1 MADVQ
6 SNIKVSI
13 DTTEALASI
22 KNLQRQ
28 ISAFHTSMAKSG
40 AAANAVTAQMQQN
53 LINSINATGK
63 FSAQMRT
70 IKTTTESF
78 TSSLEKN
85 KFSLGEYFRY
95 AGGAS
100 KTFGKL
106 FKTEFDTINKVAR
119 ENVKDLQTQYIKMGR
134 DANGAMRSIAVR
146 PLSLDM
152 NNLATKTMIAS
163 EKQAILNQLL
173 KQGSTNLLNFGKNT
187 QWAGRQ
193 LMVGFTIPL
202 MAVGA
207 AASKTFMDMETQAIR
222 FKKVYGDLFTSTKES
237 TAALE
242 EIKALGKE
250 FTKYGIAVKDTVG
263 LAAEA
268 AAAGFKGV
276 DLQRQTAA
284 ATKLSILGQVES
296 QKALET
302 TIALQNAFSM
312 SSQDLATNIDFLN
325 AVENQTVLSLD
336 DMSTAI
342 PKAAPVIQQLGGDV
356 KDLAFF
362 MTAMKEGGINASEGA
377 NALKSGLA
385 SMINPTGKAAAM
397 LDSLG
402 INIKKIVVDNKGDL
416 KKTVIDFATALNQLD
431 PLNRAQAI
439 EQMFGKFQ
447 FARLSTLFANVTK
460 EGTQASRVLDLAGS
474 SIQEL
479 AALSEKEL
487 GMTSQSAMN
496 KFKASVENLK
506 LSLVPLGEEFL
517 KVVTPI
523 AEFVTKILD
532 KFNNL
537 GDGTKKVIVTLT
549 AIVAGLGPVL
559 LMTFGL
565 LANGLANIIKGFTFL
580 KSIFNKTGKSSA
592 TLGTEVKYMT
602 LEQRNAAA
610 VAASLDQVHRN
621 LAQTFSVEAAS
632 VDALTRAYYR
642 AVAAQAQLMPTRVP
656 FTRAPVTKRANGKPA
671 VVGGTGN
678 KDTELSLLMPG
689 ETVIPTKM
697 SKKYGGLINGMIADN
712 IPGYSVGKPGA
723 KTVAS
728 HIEGFTPAQ
737 LSTTLSDPIMK
748 RVLSVL
754 PDVDVS
760 IQRLSTTAD
769 GMVTVSRT
777 IETSLRSLSSSLLEN
792 NIEDVTAIGTGEF
805 AGTTTKTSAE
815 RNFMLNSAGIAGEPI
830 TFEQAQEASKKA
842 QAYID
847 KPSKNETDNTRAQ
860 KEQAKILVQEQLDL
874 EKSLVGLSQQ
884 EVEAKK
890 ADFTK
895 IKSTQALE
903 YTLMQKGLS
912 AEEASTLAKQKI
924 AEAEKATLQ
933 LVKEAKTDLEKR
945 KIKEAAYKATLLKEM
960 GAVTGYDTKNTKT
973 DVFNKTQ
980 LNAVPRDMAKGQVQF
995 GTPYKPGQ
1003 EVPKDAAVFGSGKSF
1018 MGLSG
1023 KRVKR
1028 NQSAVV
1034 DESVRDDYYDDR
1046 GKIKSLFKRGSKD
1059 GTEYTKGV
1067 KASTKDPYEASL
1079 DRTSPHRLAA
1089 RHGKEDGVAYQTA
1102 KEKAIKEKETQSGKK
1117 RRVATRP
1124 QGAAPIGPD
1133 MPQGSTLLPMVG
1145 MSEKEKKKLKNQR
1158 ARQAK
1163 YANIKKV
1170 GSKFGGVQGSVG
1182 LMGANMALSAAPDF
1196 AGKNIIQ
1203 STMTGASMGML
1214 FGPWGAA
1221 AGAAIGLV
1229 SSAISTLIEKQR
1241 IQKAMTEAAFK
1252 SSADIAAYFGNEIV
1266 NVDTSISNFG
1276 VSLGIVGGSLENIG
1290 KAFGYSTDELA
1301 RFNEMVSQLP
1311 EGNPLRDLITGL
1323 TEESSPE
1330 KINKIAQAFVTTQ
1343 VALGQIKP
1351 DQAQKTFDLIL
1362 ASSGKVAM
1370 VGSNFMNLKSQTEA
1384 VTQTLKDASSNS
1396 VTLGTALT
1404 QVMAAAAN
1412 ASSLQQLDVILD
1424 GVAQSGLT
1432 AAEGL
1437 GALYYAYIQVGNLQ
1451 AAQAIQALKRVNGI
1465 TLEQTGLIMAAVGKG
1480 FEAKINPATQGK
1492 DLAKAAL
1499 DFLNDPKVWAKTNA
1513 GGVTKK
1519 YKELAD
1525 AQVKSTKEQIKLLK
1539 AKKKIIDDEIKKEQ
1553 TITDELKKQSEYT
1566 KKQQDLDEQIL
1577 EAKIRGKY
1585 IEAASLLQE
1594 KQNNT
1599 VEFNKEKTISDLQ
1612 AKSDAIQAQIDAIQ
1626 AMSDD
1631 VVSAINEASADA
1643 AANAAS
1649 IVAAIGSITF
1659 DTKQSGKNSSTAV
1672 PVDVSAAS
1680 RKAYVEQ
1687 NKPKIFPATGGEMPV
1702 TAEDLDPKVA
1712 WNDNKQWFDPSQVTG
1727 KTRDIFEK
1735 YIRSQIQTD
1744 LDRLDKDTDFIVV
1757 STVGA
1762 DGLTYKFKVV
1772 KNGEF
1777 IRMGKPEKLAS
1788 GGYIK
1793 HFKPGG
1799 KVKGPGT
1806 STSDSIPAMLSDGEY
1821 VIKASSVAKYGKETM
1836 DALNAGKYAKG
1847 GMVLPSFKKPSSPY
1861 NSKNQPTGSPY
1872 GRYWGELERLYQG
1885 SPIGFDKNGKPLFNN
1900 DGKDPW
1906 GGVEIPGLPFSGK
1919 VGQFSDYF
1927 HQLAEQPRK
1936 YSGPGM
1942 GLDKITPPLIGSGAS
1957 AWSGGLLGG
1966 GGGNMLGYAEGGL
1979 ASRPK
1984 YGTRKPKKQNW
1995 FQRYVSGLTKTSDS
2009 LPAWARDPLGAQALL
2024 RKIAGQSREG
2034 DNLSASM
2041 LPLNFMGM
2049 GAGRGL
2055 FLGMPRGIKALEE
2068 ARTAEQTMKAIDAS
2082 IKNGIFK
2089 DLPITQ
2095 LGKQLE
2101 ATVGKSFPV
2110 RGIGGLYE
2118 GADGTK
2124 EFVKP
2129 VTDSLSGLSEIRSN
2143 VISRKVGLT
2152 TPIQDLIKIMDP
2164 SDAKAKRTLLALRS
2178 AYNPEFAN
2186 PSGEFTQGEYITQLV
2201 ASLWRGDKDLQKANL
2216 SGKNLVDAGTSGVY
2230 DLASGMR
2237 KLSTSMPSMQDQAA
2251 INLLGVKGG
2260 AKRWFAETT
2269 APIAQSMTP
2278 AEYHDAIIKEIN
2290 RQIPLVE
2297 EAIASFNLTDPDEIQ
2312 SYANLIGRLK
2322 SGAAP
2327 GVDWSP
2333 FQSMAASVVPAPVK
2347 RPSAAA
2353 LAKKA
2358 EELELR
2364 KRQSGHA
2371 VGFSDLSFKERINGY
2386 HKGGPVGHRHGRN
2399 LPGSQVSGNS
2409 TVPQMSSYNPDS
2421 KKAIA
2426 NNQATK
2432 KWYEENDY
2440 YKDYKG
2446 EWVKRGPSQFQKYT
2460 TAKNWKNLLN
2470 FTASSG
2476 PISDDVTSKYLT
2488 LMFGSNASKM
2498 NSTGKDFKKGE
2509 WVTGGLNLLTAGLT
2523 GTVSTAFGRAFIEQL
2538 GISKGIPGLGSLLP
2552 KGSLPFLGSSGSN
2565 FGKNALTAG
2574 LIGAGRPFLES
2585 HASTLISGTKSN
2597 KPALTSST
2605 FAEQQKRQ
2613 LKEVPYTKE
2622 IHTIGNLEYPVYKVG
2637 KSKEP
2642 ISFQGR
2648 LEDTSATR
2656 GGGARV
2662 VDTTP
2667 EGLLKEAIRRNPQ
2680 DEKLKKMYANFLNKK
2695 FGLEELYYMDRVA
2708 ASVAYD
2714 DSLKTLEFENTDG
2727 FAQILASLTGDKS
2740 ATKAIDEK
2748 TAQLYEMLGQKREA
2762 DAAEFLAEQQKYGLM
2777 SSDIIPMD
2785 PTNAPI
2791 YHSTPYKVKRQPNG
2805 DVHLYPAGTS
2815 SYKNSYDP
2823 KTLEYTGVGRSTLH
2837 TSLESEVASHGDRLG
2852 NDTDIQVMSDL
2863 ASVMKANPNRTI
2875 NLDTVDAYIEAMPG
2889 QPVIF
2894 PNAQI
2899 IRRFRDKRKYVNE
2912 LLKRGLIKKGDPI
2925 PSVIGDPK
2933 SNEVLRL
2940 VQSSYSDSDRSLF
2953 YDITN
2958 PEHAGTIS
2966 QDLINKYTTG
2976 QEGYL
2981 SQASAEQIA
2990 KQQHGIYTPHTR
3002 QDKETLADSDL
3013 TQRYHKLAEML
3024 GIPVMKHNGSSRS
3037 RFEQN
3042 ILRDRGFSLYD
3053 GSRSKIDA
3061 ESLASLRM
3069 AVLHGQFKTNVVKI
3083 QEPMTDAKG
3092 GYISNKD
3099 RKFVNYKLPS
3109 YEVGSAYIPEDQ
3121 IAQLHKGERVLT
3133 AQENKNFSSSG
3144 PVTNNITINGADKD
3158 PKQIAQEVMLQ
3169 LERMQS
3175 KNNKTNLV
3183 GR

>member
-28 ISAFHTSMAKSG
+28 ISAFHTSMAKGG
-40 AAANAVTAQMQQN
+40 AAANAVTGQMQQN

-263 LAAEA
+263 LASEA

-397 LDSLG
+397 LNSLG

-479 AALSEKEL
+479 ASLSEKEL
-487 GMTSQSAMN
+487 GMTSESAMN

-517 KVVTPI
+517 KAVTPI

-580 KSIFNKTGKSSA
+580 KSIFNKAGKSSA

-610 VAASLDQVHRN
+610 VAASLDQVHKN

-642 AVAAQAQLMPTRVP
+642 AVAAQAQLMPTKVP
-656 FTRAPVTKRANGKPA
+656 FKRAPVTKRANGKPA

-697 SKKYGGLINGMIADN
+697 SKKYAPLINGMIAGN
-712 IPGYSVGKPGA
+712 IPGYAEGVGSRFVTNTP
-723 KTVAS
+723 TSSVAS
-728 HIEGFTPAQ
+728 HFDETAPSELGKTIRLVGDELKGFSTTVLKITENADRSGYNLVKTQEELLSSVTDDNDVLAGGRYFGGTTTLGTGSRNTMFNSIGVKGEPFTLDALAEAGDKATKALEKNGDTVTKHTTELQQLSKEGATATALLQDSNTANKSRIEYMRTNAKQAITEGLLADARNKIDGKRLTVAQANVIADERIAKVDAELAQ
-737 LSTTLSDPIMK
+737 LKQAGITPEKEILAAK
-748 RVLSVL
+748 RKYLAAMIKS
-754 PDVDVS
+754 
-760 IQRLSTTAD
+760 
-769 GMVTVSRT
+769 
-777 IETSLRSLSSSLLEN
+777 
-792 NIEDVTAIGTGEF
+792 GTGEF
-805 AGTTTKTSAE
+805 VVAPKETGGGVARDYATGRPRSSSNVNFLNKKPGE
-815 RNFMLNSAGIAGEPI
+815 R
-830 TFEQAQEASKKA
+830 QA
-842 QAYID
+842 AYGGRG
-847 KPSKNETDNTRAQ
+847 SVQ
-860 KEQAKILVQEQLDL
+860 VSGMMAKDFALQG
-874 EKSLVGLSQQ
+874 KSLV
-884 EVEAKK
+884 
-890 ADFTK
+890 
-895 IKSTQALE
+895 
-903 YTLMQKGLS
+903 
-912 AEEASTLAKQKI
+912 
-924 AEAEKATLQ
+924 
-933 LVKEAKTDLEKR
+933 
-945 KIKEAAYKATLLKEM
+945 EAAALALISGARSALRIGSPSKEM
-960 GAVTGYDTKNTKT
+960 HDAGVNAGRSLVDGVMSKNR
-973 DVFNKTQ
+973 DA
-980 LNAVPRDMAKGQVQF
+980 NAA
-995 GTPYKPGQ
+995 
-1003 EVPKDAAVFGSGKSF
+1003 GKSL
-1018 MGLSG
+1018 GDSVVSG
-1023 KRVKR
+1023 
-1028 NQSAVV
+1028 
-1034 DESVRDDYYDDR
+1034 
-1046 GKIKSLFKRGSKD
+1046 
-1059 GTEYTKGV
+1059 T
-1067 KASTKDPYEASL
+1067 
-1079 DRTSPHRLAA
+1079 RTSR
-1089 RHGKEDGVAYQTA
+1089 K
-1102 KEKAIKEKETQSGKK
+1102 
-1117 RRVATRP
+1117 ATRP
-1124 QGAAPIGPD
+1124 QGPAPIGPD
-1133 MPQGSTLLPMVG
+1133 MPLGSTLLPMVG

-1158 ARQAK
+1158 ARQAR
-1163 YANIKKV
+1163 YANIKRV

-1252 SSADIAAYFGNEIV
+1252 SSADIASYFGNEIV

-1290 KAFGYSTDELA
+1290 KAFGYSTEELA

-1424 GVAQSGLT
+1424 GVAQSGLS

-1519 YKELAD
+1519 YKDLSD
-1525 AQVKSTKEQIKLLK
+1525 AQIKSTKEQIKLLK
-1539 AKKKIIDDEIKKEQ
+1539 AKKKVIDDEIKKEQ

-1566 KKQQDLDEQIL
+1566 KKQQDLDQQIL

-1649 IVAAIGSITF
+1649 IVAAVGSITF
-1659 DTKQSGKNSSTAV
+1659 DTKQSGKNSSSAV
-1672 PVDVSAAS
+1672 PVDVSAES

-1687 NKPKIFPATGGEMPV
+1687 NKPTVTVSAGGQTSSVPL
-1702 TAEDLDPKVA
+1702 TAKDLDPKVA
-1712 WNDNKQWFDPSQVTG
+1712 WNDDKKWWDTTG
-1727 KTRDIFEK
+1727 ATGATRNEFEK

-1744 LDRLDKDTDFIVV
+1744 LNNLKKDTDFIVV
-1757 STVGA
+1757 SAIGA

-1772 KNGEF
+1772 KNGDF

-1821 VIKASSVAKYGKETM
+1821 VIKASSVAKYGVDHL
-1836 DALNAGKYAKG
+1836 DAMNAGKYAKG
-1847 GMVLPSFKKPSSPY
+1847 GIVRPSWMKPKSAY
-1861 NSKNQPTGSPY
+1861 NSNNQPTGSPY

-1885 SPIGFDKNGKPLFNN
+1885 SPLGFDRNGKPLFNN

-1906 GGVEIPGLPFSGK
+1906 GGTEPGPKFHGSTP
-1919 VGQFSDYF
+1919 QFSDYF

-1942 GLDKITPPLIGSGAS
+1942 GLDKITPPLVGSGAS

-1966 GGGNMLGYAEGGL
+1966 GGGNMFAEGGL

-1995 FQRYVSGLTKTSDS
+1995 FQRYVSGFNSKDT
-2009 LPAWARDPLGAQALL
+2009 PAAEMFGTAQLL
-2024 RKIAGQSREG
+2024 RLIAGQGKGG
-2034 DNLSASM
+2034 DALGASM

-2068 ARTAEQTMKAIDAS
+2068 ARTAEETMKVIDAA
-2082 IKNGIFK
+2082 IQKGIFK

-2118 GADGTK
+2118 GANGTK

-2297 EAIASFNLTDPDEIQ
+2297 EAIASFKLTDPDEIQ
-2312 SYANLIGRLK
+2312 AYANLIGRLK
-2322 SGAAP
+2322 AGAAP

-2347 RPSAAA
+2347 QPSAAA

-2358 EELELR
+2358 EELKLR

-2386 HKGGPVGHRHGRN
+2386 HDGGPVGHKHKAS
-2399 LPGSQVSGNS
+2399 LPQHLLDMVKRANTFNDLAPHNMGMQEFGKINRLN
-2409 TVPQMSSYNPDS
+2409 VPHDMGMGKNDRSKWDQFNYRLPKFTDKNKPESLKEFGLNQLKVFGSSYMPG
-2421 KKAIA
+2421 I
-2426 NNQATK
+2426 T
-2432 KWYEENDY
+2432 
-2440 YKDYKG
+2440 
-2446 EWVKRGPSQFQKYT
+2446 
-2460 TAKNWKNLLN
+2460 
-2470 FTASSG
+2470 
-2476 PISDDVTSKYLT
+2476 I
-2488 LMFGSNASKM
+2488 
-2498 NSTGKDFKKGE
+2498 
-2509 WVTGGLNLLTAGLT
+2509 
-2523 GTVSTAFGRAFIEQL
+2523 L
-2538 GISKGIPGLGSLLP
+2538 G
-2552 KGSLPFLGSSGSN
+2552 N
-2565 FGKNALTAG
+2565 MVQ
-2574 LIGAGRPFLES
+2574 RLES
-2585 HASTLISGTKSN
+2585 
-2597 KPALTSST
+2597 
-2605 FAEQQKRQ
+2605 
-2613 LKEVPYTKE
+2613 
-2622 IHTIGNLEYPVYKVG
+2622 
-2637 KSKEP
+2637 
-2642 ISFQGR
+2642 
-2648 LEDTSATR
+2648 
-2656 GGGARV
+2656 
-2662 VDTTP
+2662 
-2667 EGLLKEAIRRNPQ
+2667 
-2680 DEKLKKMYANFLNKK
+2680 
-2695 FGLEELYYMDRVA
+2695 
-2708 ASVAYD
+2708 
-2714 DSLKTLEFENTDG
+2714 
-2727 FAQILASLTGDKS
+2727 
-2740 ATKAIDEK
+2740 
-2748 TAQLYEMLGQKREA
+2748 RE
-2762 DAAEFLAEQQKYGLM
+2762 
-2777 SSDIIPMD
+2777 
-2785 PTNAPI
+2785 
-2791 YHSTPYKVKRQPNG
+2791 
-2805 DVHLYPAGTS
+2805 
-2815 SYKNSYDP
+2815 
-2823 KTLEYTGVGRSTLH
+2823 TGVGINSYQPDDPNSDEDSATINVPYSDFNKYNGYGKITPVYLDVKDFTQFGRKDRKRNLASIYEAANELTRETGIPFRVIKPEHRAKIMEENKLNPY
-2837 TSLESEVASHGDRLG
+2837 SMKILSIKFLDRAAIKKAKLESG
-2852 NDTDIQVMSDL
+2852 NDPFAL
-2863 ASVMKANPNRTI
+2863 AW
-2875 NLDTVDAYIEAMPG
+2875 
-2889 QPVIF
+2889 
-2894 PNAQI
+2894 
-2899 IRRFRDKRKYVNE
+2899 NE
-2912 LLKRGLIKKGDPI
+2912 DDSIVLPRA
-2925 PSVIGDPK
+2925 VK
-2933 SNEVLRL
+2933 SNWLTT
-2940 VQSSYSDSDRSLF
+2940 F
-2953 YDITN
+2953 NNFTN
-2958 PEHAGTIS
+2958 YGAKSVAKHEIGHSFQPE
-2966 QDLINKYTTG
+2966 
-2976 QEGYL
+2976 
-2981 SQASAEQIA
+2981 
-2990 KQQHGIYTPHTR
+2990 
-3002 QDKETLADSDL
+3002 DSDL
-3013 TQRYHKLAEML
+3013 TPLIGTNPLGQHSYNPFNVLNGIGFAGTILSNADIESIRNSQGYYDNKDLTPEEIKLIEKKIRISK
-3024 GIPVMKHNGSSRS
+3024 GS
-3037 RFEQN
+3037 RFAN
-3042 ILRDRGFSLYD
+3042 G
-3053 GSRSKIDA
+3053 G
-3061 ESLASLRM
+3061 LA
-3069 AVLHGQFKTNVVKI
+3069 
-3083 QEPMTDAKG
+3083 
-3092 GYISNKD
+3092 
-3099 RKFVNYKLPS
+3099 NYKLPS
-3109 YEVGSAYIPEDQ
+3109 YEVGSPYIPEDQ

-3133 AQENKNFSSSG
+3133 AQENKNFSSTG